1 MMRNQF
7 SYLMLMFG
15 GALAFGVGLPIL
27 VDLISG
33 SFKGFAEYQVA
44 LWAGGF
50 ALCLIAAIFA
60 GMLLYFRIR
69 HGPRITRRRL
79 DPRLNA
85 EQSIFDG
92 AGLLIVGRFAPDRV
106 LIQDAATRTEIA
118 AHEIR
123 AVSFRERYHAEIT
136 DAILF
141 ELNDGKIIRRYLQTL
156 DNGAKFRDQIAALLG
171 LQ

>member
-7 SYLMLMFG
+7 SYLMLMFSG
-15 GALAFGVGLPIL
+15 ILAVFVGLPIL

-33 SFKGFAEYQVA
+33 NFKGFAAYQEA
-44 LWAGGF
+44 LWVGGIAVCLF
-50 ALCLIAAIFA
+50 AAMFA
-60 GMLLYFRIR
+60 GTLLYFKIR

-106 LIQDAATRTEIA
+106 LIQDAATQTEIA
-118 AHEIR
+118 AHEVR
-123 AVSFRERYHAEIT
+123 AVSLSVRLKT
-136 DAILF
+136 C
-141 ELNDGKIIRRYLQTL
+141 
-156 DNGAKFRDQIAALLG
+156 
-171 LQ
+171 